1 MKPSNLIFVESTKR
15 FKLIDLGACAD
26 LRSGTNYVPDES
38 ILDPIYCPPEEYVLP
53 TDSPSFGRNMLSGL
67 ISPMLWAQ
75 HMPDRF
81 DIFSTGVSPMSKVS
95 YPTYICSLNVL
106 ESPTYKPCGGRLKCR
121 SIYLLEKGGEGE
133 FWLITLPASS
143 WL

>member
-1 MKPSNLIFVESTKR
+1 MMFHYWNAPQGLHAAGLVHRDVKPSNLIFAESTKR

-53 TDSPSFGRNMLSGL
+53 TDCPNLGGNVLSGV

-81 DIFSTGVSPMSKVS
+81 DMFSAGVVLLSK
-95 YPTYICSLNVL
+95 C
-106 ESPTYKPCGGRLKCR
+106 
-121 SIYLLEKGGEGE
+121 
-133 FWLITLPASS
+133 
-143 WL
+143 